1 MKRLPACV
9 ALTLCVAAALP
20 SAALPSAASP
30 STASA
35 RWASPGDWGSWGWG
49 PRFVYPGY
57 YAVHPEYGGC
67 WRWSRYPPPRRVN
80 ICY

>member
-9 ALTLCVAAALP
+9 ALVLWVAAALP
-20 SAALPSAASP
+20 T
-30 STASA
+30 TASA
-35 RWASPGDWGSWGWG
+35 RWASHGDWGGSGLPRPALWGG
-49 PRFVYPGY
+49 PRFFYPGY

-67 WRWSRYPPPRRVN
+67 WRWSRYPWPHRVS